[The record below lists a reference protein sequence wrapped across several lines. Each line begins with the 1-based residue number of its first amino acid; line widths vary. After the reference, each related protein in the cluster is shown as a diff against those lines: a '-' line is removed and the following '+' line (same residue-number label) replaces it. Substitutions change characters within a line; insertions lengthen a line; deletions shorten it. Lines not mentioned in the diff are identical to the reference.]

1 MNPGDTF
8 FGFDKR
14 GHLWIVLTEE
24 DANGDVVVANF
35 TTHDLAR
42 RTCSLDCLVVASGE
56 HPFLRHES
64 CIYLQGA
71 SLTSNPRL
79 ERGVT
84 ERVYHPQASLSAGL
98 LSRIREG
105 ALASSNTPEPLKPAI
120 RQSLGQS

>member
-14 GHLWIVLTEE
+14 GHLWFVLTEE
-24 DANGDVVVANF
+24 DANGEVAVANF

-42 RTCSLDCLVVASGE
+42 RRCSLNCLVVAPGE

-64 CIYLQGA
+64 CIFLQGA
-71 SLTSNPRL
+71 SLTNNAGL
-79 ERGVT
+79 DRGLT
-84 ERVYHPQASLSAGL
+84 EGIYHSQASLSAGL

-105 ALASSNTPEPLKPAI
+105 ALASANAPAALKAAI
-120 RQSLGQS
+120 RRSLGQN